1 MFRKGNKMV
10 IAKIKLLVAFFLI
23 NMIPSGLM
31 WLASTQHIQ
40 NFEYLG
46 GVGII
51 LTTLWYA
58 SSAIFSIRAK
68 EVELVK
74 ADTYTSYL
82 GLASIFIMV
91 FYIIDLGAGDI
102 YTNITKGIALGN
114 SQLLTIAFFCILYQI
129 LDATLNNKLNNISIK
144 NANKKSSSSQLK
156 IKSLEEEIQD
166 LQNEHD
172 DEVDKLKFRIS
183 QLEKEVKFSNG
194 ELELVKA

>member
-1 MFRKGNKMV
+1 MV

>member
-1 MFRKGNKMV
+1 MV

-40 NFEYLG
+40 SFEYLG

-114 SQLLTIAFFCILYQI
+114 SQLLTIAFFCILYHI
-129 LDATLNNKLNNISIK
+129 LDATLNNKLNNISVR

-156 IKSLEEEIQD
+156 IQSLEDEIED
-166 LQNEHD
+166 IKNEHD